1 MGLGAMLSAVR
12 RGTTI
17 SAAACLLLTAACSW
31 GNSPPP
37 APKMLHIGVDLPLTG
52 AERRAALPA
61 LNGIKFFV
69 QQHPKLAGFQVAIVT
84 KDDTT
89 AGRPNAQQGV
99 SNLEAFIADP
109 DLVAVIGPFNAGVAR
124 KEIPVA
130 NAAGLA
136 MISPATSNPCL
147 TKDVFL
153 PSLLN
158 PSRTQLTCKDAGL
171 PSATELRPTPVNN
184 FFRLTTTD
192 PLQGPA
198 AADYSFKTL
207 HLVRVAVISDHEVYG
222 QGLAASFSARFQKL
236 GGTVTGNLDVDI
248 KAQPDVSAYLKQM
261 KVAGAQAIYYGG
273 FDRGCVVRAQM
284 ASVFDP
290 GEAVPYLGGDG
301 IAHDPTCIKEAG
313 TNTAG
318 IFATVPIANADSLPG
333 AAASIKAFKAAF
345 GNASEYGPYTMV
357 AYDATAILYHA
368 IELAIRDA
376 GGNLP
381 SRGSVVRHLSETTDF
396 AGTTGT
402 IGFDKAGDTTNRV
415 VTIYQ
420 PAISDLRGPWRFVDS
435 VDYSASL
442 PY

>member
-1 MGLGAMLSAVR
+1 V
-12 RGTTI
+12 
-17 SAAACLLLTAACSW
+17 
-31 GNSPPP
+31 
-37 APKMLHIGVDLPLTG
+37 LHIGVDLPLTG

-69 QQHPKLAGFQVAIVT
+69 QQHPTLGGFQVAIVAR
-84 KDDTT
+84 DDT
-89 AGRPNAQQGV
+89 AGGRPSPNQGV
-99 SNLEAFIADP
+99 TNLEAFIADP

-147 TKDVFL
+147 TQDVFL

-171 PSATELRPTPVNN
+171 PSATELRPTPINHV
-184 FFRLTTTD
+184 FRLTTTD
-192 PLQGPA
+192 LLQGPA
-198 AADYSFKTL
+198 AADYTYKTL

-222 QGLAASFSARFQKL
+222 QGLAAGFNSRFQKL

-261 KVAGAQAIYYGG
+261 KAAGAQAVYYGG

-290 GEAVPYLGGDG
+290 GEAAPYLGGDG

-318 IFATVPIANADSLPG
+318 IFATVPMVNADSLPS
-333 AAASIKAFKAAF
+333 AAATIKAFKAAY
-345 GNASEYGPYTMV
+345 GNASDYGPYTMV
-357 AYDATAILYHA
+357 AYDATAVLYRA
-368 IELAIRDA
+368 IELAIRDT
-376 GGNLP
+376 GRHLP
-381 SRGSVVRHLSETTDF
+381 SRDSVVRHLSATTEF
-396 AGTTGT
+396 AGATGP
-402 IGFDKAGDTTNRV
+402 IGFDKAGDTTHRV
-415 VTIYQ
+415 VTIFQ
-420 PAISDLRGPWRFVDS
+420 PAVSDLRGPWKFVDS
-435 VDYSASL
+435 VDYSAAL